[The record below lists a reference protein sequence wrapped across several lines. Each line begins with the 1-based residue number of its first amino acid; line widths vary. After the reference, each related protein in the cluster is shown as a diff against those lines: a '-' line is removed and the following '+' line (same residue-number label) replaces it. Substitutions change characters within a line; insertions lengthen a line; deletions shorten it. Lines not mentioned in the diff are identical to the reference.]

1 MLLPLLIIPVVAF
14 FISVSSTKL
23 ESERLIIAL
32 AFSLLNFMHANLL
45 VALFDPTLPA
55 FQFLTGSGLLGIDG
69 VSLLLVWLVTLLMP
83 IVLLSFDRV
92 VILLVIG
99 FWSVAVFLVLDFL
112 YFYIAFE
119 GVLIPMFFLI
129 GFYGGLNRKIKA
141 AYSFFLFTL
150 LGSLLLFLA
159 LLLLYC
165 ETGDTGF
172 EVLLATPFSYA
183 RQRLLWLAFFLS
195 LAIKIPQVPFH
206 LWLIEAHVEAPT
218 AASVLLA
225 AILLKLGTYGFIR
238 FSLPFFPEASNYF
251 APALA
256 LFAIL
261 AVIYSSLATLA
272 QLDLKKIIAY
282 SSIAHMNFALVGLF
296 SNHYTAI
303 ATSFYFLISHG
314 LISAGL
320 FLLIG
325 LLYDRLHTRTIKYF
339 KGLVMI
345 SPLFTLMLLLF
356 TFANAAVPA
365 TSGFIAEFYIL
376 VGVAFSMPWFALF
389 ISLAILLTPAY
400 GLLLFHRIA
409 YGQIGHYITTT
420 LFADL
425 TTLEFHLLFTLLS
438 FTLIFGIF
446 PNQIFALLHY
456 STLKVIWANKD
467 CSMS

>member
-1 MLLPLLIIPVVAF
+1 M
-14 FISVSSTKL
+14 VSLVQCNFGKPR
-23 ESERLIIAL
+23 ERLILAL
-32 AFSLLNFMHANLL
+32 AFSLLNFIHANLL

-55 FQFLTGSGLLGIDG
+55 FQFLSALLAIDG
-69 VSLLLVWLVTLLMP
+69 VSLLLIWLVTLLMP
-83 IVLLSFDRV
+83 ILLLSFDRV
-92 VILLVIG
+92 KILLVIG
-99 FWSVAVFLVLDFL
+99 FWSLAVFLVLDLL
-112 YFYIAFE
+112 YFYISFE

-129 GFYGGLNRKIKA
+129 GFYGGVNRKIKA

-150 LGSLLLFLA
+150 LGSLCLFLA
-159 LLLLYC
+159 LLVLYC
-165 ETGDTGF
+165 ETGKTGF
-172 EVLLATPFSYA
+172 EVLLATPFSYS

-238 FSLPFFPEASNYF
+238 FSLPLFPEASNYF
-251 APALA
+251 SPGVA

-261 AVIYSSLATLA
+261 ALIYSSLATLA

-296 SNHYTAI
+296 SNNFTAI

-339 KGLVMI
+339 KGLVII
-345 SPLFTLMLLLF
+345 SPLFILMLLLF

-365 TSGFIAEFYIL
+365 TSGFIAEFSIL

-389 ISLAILLTPAY
+389 LSLAILLTPAY
-400 GLLLFHRIA
+400 ALLLFHRIA
-409 YGQIGHYITTT
+409 YGQISHYITTT

-438 FTLIFGIF
+438 FTLILGIF
-446 PNQIFALLHY
+446 PTHLFTLLHY
-456 STLKVIWANKD
+456 STLKLIMISWPLSFLGRYNFT
-467 CSMS
+467 